1 MGNFKITGIMSK
13 YIFDKNFLLFTNSAQ
28 KLYKNYVR
36 DLPIIDYHSHLS
48 PVEIAE
54 NKKFDSITD
63 IWLGGDHYKWRA
75 MRTLGVEENLITG
88 NASALEKFKAWANCL
103 PYTLRNPL
111 FHWSHLELKNIF
123 GIKEYLNPDNA
134 EKIFERCNAILE
146 KGEVTPNSIFKKYN
160 VEVQCT
166 TDDPTDDLS
175 FHLKSTL
182 STKVLPTFRPDK
194 FLNISS
200 KKLFKE
206 HLQKLELITGL
217 TIKTVAD
224 LEQALFLRIEDFY
237 RAGCLMS
244 DHGLVQLPKFKN
256 FTEAHERE
264 FESFLTHEDAPAF
277 SDPEAFANRIL
288 YALSKKYYE
297 KGWVQM
303 FHLGAFRNNNT
314 RYFNRLGPDSGF
326 DSIGDDPQ
334 ARRVIEFLNRL
345 DNEESLC
352 RTILFNIHPN
362 DNEIFASILGNFSS
376 DGQKG
381 KVQLG
386 PGWWFMDQL
395 DGMEKQMNALSS
407 IGILSTFIGMTT
419 DSRSFLSFERHDYY
433 RRLLCNMLGKEMEN
447 GLLPKDYKWVGQ
459 IAADISYHN
468 IRSYLD
474 L

>member
-1 MGNFKITGIMSK
+1 MSK
-13 YIFDKNFLLFTNSAQ
+13 YIFDKNFLLFTKSAQ

-48 PVEIAE
+48 PAEITE

-88 NASALEKFKAWANCL
+88 NASSLEKFKAWANCL

-123 GIKEYLNPDNA
+123 GIKEYLHPDNA
-134 EKIFERCNAILE
+134 EKIFKRCNVILE
-146 KGEVTPNSIFKKYN
+146 NGEVTPHSILKKYK

-175 FHLKSTL
+175 FHQNSAL
-182 STKVLPTFRPDK
+182 SAKVLPTFRPDK
-194 FLNISS
+194 FLNIGS
-200 KKLFKE
+200 KKQFKE

-217 TIKTVAD
+217 TIRTVAD
-224 LEQALFLRIEDFY
+224 LEQALFLRIEDFHQV
-237 RAGCLMS
+237 GCLMS

-256 FTEAHERE
+256 FTEAHDRE
-264 FESFLTHEDAPAF
+264 FESFLTQEDAPAF
-277 SDPEAFANRIL
+277 SDPEAFAYRIL
-288 YALSKKYYE
+288 WSLSKKYYE

-314 RYFNRLGPDSGF
+314 RYFNQLGPDSGF

-334 ARRVIEFLNRL
+334 ARRVIGFLNQLDKEEFL
-345 DNEESLC
+345 C
-352 RTILFNIHPN
+352 KTILFNIHPS
-362 DNEIFASILGNFSS
+362 DNEIFASILGNFSA

-386 PGWWFMDQL
+386 PGWWFLDQL
-395 DGMEKQMNALSS
+395 DGMEKQMNALST

-419 DSRSFLSFERHDYY
+419 DSRSFLSFERHDYF
-433 RRLLCNMLGKEMEN
+433 RRLICNMLGKEMEN
-447 GLLPKDYKWVGQ
+447 GLLPKDFKWVGQ

-468 IRSYLD
+468 IRGYLN